1 MISMLIHQLL
11 YLDPGNGA
19 IIAQV
24 LAAIAGSYFI
34 AKNYLLGFFK
44 KKKDTDEES

>member
-1 MISMLIHQLL
+1 MLIHQLL

-24 LAAIAGSYFI
+24 LAAIAGSYYV
-34 AKNYLLGFFK
+34 AKNYLVGFFK
-44 KKKDTDEES
+44 KKKKNSDES